1 MARPPRG
8 GHKDGNHDE
17 VVKGLRDFGILV
29 KSLAGVGEGCGDILC
44 GYRGVLTV
52 LEIKDP
58 ESSRGTKL
66 SQKEAEFVAT
76 WPRVYVVTSADDAIR
91 AVVEAARPQGF
102 IVNRTIN
109 PSGCC
114 VCETVCTCGG
124 MARPEGV
131 AGGGGR

>member
-17 VVKGLRDFGILV
+17 VVKGLRDFGVLV

-76 WPRVYVVTSADDAIR
+76 FPRVYVVTSADEAISV
-91 AVVEAARPQGF
+91 VVEAARPSVRNNSVSAENGQAS
-102 IVNRTIN
+102 N
-109 PSGCC
+109 PDG
-114 VCETVCTCGG
+114 EA
-124 MARPEGV
+124 ARPVSRGQE
-131 AGGGGR
+131 